1 MNPRSDHALA
11 YYMCLAGM
19 LRYLCAIF
27 PCYAE
32 MQRNEVQK
40 IYKELPMLSEMIYNL
55 QNNQI
60 KKQQECLAT
69 DAYRETLQNWAVS
82 FWDTVSKSVPV
93 QDIFEKKL
101 MSVIHSE
108 FEAITTSDEN
118 LFLYDTLQ
126 KIKEYSKHDDLTDKC
141 SCLKKLF
148 LSYLRIKNFFYNI
161 MVQEKTVH
169 GLDFFQSAHYHP
181 NSKLSK
187 IAKKFAMINF
197 GKEQS
202 GNSCKII
209 IFIRLNSG
217 GVYKTKTRTMKKM

>member
-1 MNPRSDHALA
+1 MCLSRTKTSTPSILVLFKKINDVEIMNPRSDHALA

-93 QDIFEKKL
+93 QDIFEK
-101 MSVIHSE
+101 
-108 FEAITTSDEN
+108 
-118 LFLYDTLQ
+118 
-126 KIKEYSKHDDLTDKC
+126 
-141 SCLKKLF
+141 
-148 LSYLRIKNFFYNI
+148 
-161 MVQEKTVH
+161 
-169 GLDFFQSAHYHP
+169 
-181 NSKLSK
+181 
-187 IAKKFAMINF
+187 
-197 GKEQS
+197 
-202 GNSCKII
+202 
-209 IFIRLNSG
+209 
-217 GVYKTKTRTMKKM
+217 